1 MSPAKQA
8 SSRKKVSAGNGNQVQ
23 TPSSTFAPE
32 PSIYE
37 EEVRRRAYEIY
48 EARGRQD
55 GNAVEDWI
63 RAEQEVL
70 EHSSRRTA

>member
-1 MSPAKQA
+1 MPRAKQA
-8 SSRKKVSAGNGNQVQ
+8 PSRKKVSAENGNQVQ
-23 TPSSTFAPE
+23 PSDAEFAQVAA
-32 PSIYE
+32 IHE

-55 GNAVEDWI
+55 GSAVEDWI

-70 EHSSRRTA
+70 DQFKRSA